1 MDVRDLLPNQDY
13 EVEGVGCDE
22 DDGHVQLSLR
32 PSTEC
37 ASCSCCQTHRVH
49 SWYQR
54 YLRDISWGGRKVE
67 IGLKVRR
74 FFCDKADCPRKIF
87 AERLSGLPARTT
99 HGTLGQP
106 HAATWLIVW
115 QDNGREDS
123 GAIADH
129 DQPLDMLRDVSK
141 AVVAADYT
149 PRVLGVDDWAM

>member
-13 EVEGVGCDE
+13 EVEGVGRDE

-87 AERLSGLPARTT
+87 AERLSGLASPHAQRTERLVSLMQQLGLLCGRT
-99 HGTLGQP
+99 MAVKILGQLP
-106 HAATWLIVW
+106 TTTSRW
-115 QDNGREDS
+115 
-123 GAIADH
+123 
-129 DQPLDMLRDVSK
+129 
-141 AVVAADYT
+141 T
-149 PRVLGVDDWAM
+149 C